1 MLKRRSLI
9 VVLALA
15 APATMQAA
23 EAHGPGHAMSGGKM
37 GDARKATRVIEV
49 VATDNAF
56 SLKSLEVKDGETV
69 RFVVRNDGLD
79 PHELLIGTRAEH
91 AEHLKMMRD
100 MMEAQKK
107 PGGQPGPAG
116 HAGHAMATPMMQ
128 HGSGVMVA
136 PGKTES
142 FVWTFARTPDLEFAC
157 DIPGHYEDG
166 MRGPIAFV
174 R

>member
-1 MLKRRSLI
+1 MLTRRLF
-9 VVLALA
+9 VAALALA
-15 APATMQAA
+15 AAAPAMAPRVL
-23 EAHGPGHAMSGGKM
+23 AHGPGHAMSGGKM
-37 GDARKATRVIEV
+37 GDARKVTRVIEV

-100 MMEAQKK
+100 MMEQQKK
-107 PGGQPGPAG
+107 PGGQAG

-128 HGSGVMVA
+128 HASGVMVA

-142 FVWTFARTPDLEFAC
+142 FVWTFARTSDLEFAC

>member
-1 MLKRRSLI
+1 MLTRRLFAA
-9 VVLALA
+9 VLALA
-15 APATMQAA
+15 AAAPAMAPPVL
-23 EAHGPGHAMSGGKM
+23 AHGPGHPMSGGKM
-37 GDARKATRVIEV
+37 GDARKVTRVIEV

-91 AEHLKMMRD
+91 AEHLKMMRA
-100 MMEAQKK
+100 MMEQQKK
-107 PGGQPGPAG
+107 QGGQSG
-116 HAGHAMATPMMQ
+116 HAHAAPMMQ
-128 HGSGVMVA
+128 HASGVMVA
-136 PGKTES
+136 PGRTES
-142 FVWTFARTPDLEFAC
+142 FVWTFARTADLEFAC

-166 MRGPIAFV
+166 MRGPITFA